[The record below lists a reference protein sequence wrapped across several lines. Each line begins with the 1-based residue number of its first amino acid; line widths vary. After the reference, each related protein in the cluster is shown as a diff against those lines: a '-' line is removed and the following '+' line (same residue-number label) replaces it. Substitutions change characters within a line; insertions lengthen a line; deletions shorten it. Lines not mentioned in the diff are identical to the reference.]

1 MNDLVKEY
9 FNLSNNEQK
18 GIISLVLLILFVFI
32 IPRVYILTLPTAEI
46 PEDNTHLFAHFTPTS
61 MDDPIPEARQEKTL
75 PQLFLFDPNTA
86 SKEDLILLGI
96 KESIVKILINYRSK
110 GGRFKVPEDLLT
122 VYGINQ
128 ERYDQLADYIQIETT
143 NLSRSN
149 WKAKI
154 YDDSKSPYDRAE
166 KNKPEA
172 YVKIELNT
180 ADSSRLTKVNGI
192 GPVYASR
199 IIKYRKLLG
208 GFKNI
213 KQLKEVYGIDDKVY
227 LSISDQLTLSPKII
241 PIKVHTAS
249 WYELKSHPYISGDL
263 ANIILNYIKAHGQ
276 ISDLNDFSNNQLI
289 DEETI
294 LKITPYLSFEK

>member
-1 MNDLVKEY
+1 MNDLLKGY
-9 FNLSNNEQK
+9 FNLSNNEQR

-46 PEDNTHLFAHFTPTS
+46 PEDNTHLFAHFTPSLT
-61 MDDPIPEARQEKTL
+61 DEPIPEARQKKTL
-75 PQLFLFDPNTA
+75 TQLFSFDPNTA
-86 SKEDLILLGI
+86 SKKDLIQLGI
-96 KESIVKILINYRSK
+96 KESVATILINYRSK
-110 GGRFKVPEDLLT
+110 GGRFQVPEDLLT
-122 VYGINQ
+122 VYGISQ
-128 ERYDQLADYIQIETT
+128 ERYDELADYIQIETK
-143 NLSRSN
+143 NLNKSN
-149 WKAKI
+149 WNSKI
-154 YDDSKSPYDRAE
+154 YDDSKPTYDHTE
-166 KNKPEA
+166 KNKPED

-180 ADSSRLTKVNGI
+180 ADSSRLTKVKGI

-213 KQLKEVYGIDDKVY
+213 KQLKEVYGITDEVF

-276 ISDLNDFSNNQLI
+276 ISNLNDFSDNQLI

-294 LKITPYLSFEK
+294 VKISPYLSFEK

>member
-75 PQLFLFDPNTA
+75 PKLFLFDPNTA

-122 VYGINQ
+122 VYGISQ
-128 ERYDQLADYIQIETT
+128 ERYDELADYIQIETK
-143 NLSRSN
+143 NLNKSN
-149 WKAKI
+149 WNSKI
-154 YDDSKSPYDRAE
+154 YDDSKPTYDHTE
-166 KNKPEA
+166 KNKPED
-172 YVKIELNT
+172 YVKIELNS

-263 ANIILNYIKAHGQ
+263 ANIILNYIKVHGQ
-276 ISDLNDFSNNQLI
+276 ISDLSDFSNNQLI